1 MIKLSK
7 TRLACLF
14 LAAWLPLQAS
24 AGLLED
30 DEARKAILDL
40 RAKIEQLSRDL
51 NARTD
56 TKADKSAV
64 LDMLNQHEQDMQ
76 EIARLRGQVETLANQ
91 LSNVQKNQKDFYA
104 DLDARIK
111 KLEPQQANIDGR
123 TAEVLPSEKQ
133 SYDAA
138 FEQFR
143 SGDYKAAT
151 GALQDFVKRYPQSA
165 YAANAQY
172 WLGNAYYAQR
182 DYKNAISAQELVVS
196 NYGDSP
202 KAPDA
207 MLNIAS
213 SYTEMNDE
221 KAARKALQQLVK
233 KYPESSA
240 AQAAK
245 ERLATLAPA
254 SASTST
260 KKSKRK

>member
-40 RAKIEQLSRDL
+40 RAKVDQMAREL
-51 NARTD
+51 NARVD
-56 TKADKSAV
+56 TKADKSAM

-91 LSNVQKNQKDFYA
+91 LANLQKGQKDFYA

-111 KLEPQQANIDGR
+111 KLEPQQTNIDGK

-138 FEQFR
+138 MDQFK

-151 GALQDFVKRYPQSA
+151 NALQDFVKRYPQSA

-182 DYKNAISAQELVVS
+182 DYKSAIAAQQEVVS

-213 SYTEMNDE
+213 SYVELNDE
-221 KAARKALQQLVK
+221 KAARKAWQQLVRQ
-233 KYPESSA
+233 YPDSSA

-245 ERLATLAPA
+245 DRLATLAPEKT
-254 SASTST
+254 SA
-260 KKSKRK
+260 KSKKHK